1 MCPDYVYVYIRC
13 VPEAYAGDEVMNTRI
28 HIVVDEAEKDRFAQ
42 QARSEGKNL
51 SEWLRDVARQA
62 LLRGEKGPKLKS
74 VDELRS
80 FFARCDERETG
91 REPDWRAHRRV
102 IEDSTGGS
110 AAER

>member
-1 MCPDYVYVYIRC
+1 MWLDYVYVC
-13 VPEAYAGDEVMNTRI
+13 TTCAPEASTGDESMSTRI
-28 HIVVDEAEKDRFAQ
+28 HIVVDEVEKDRFTQ
-42 QARSEGKNL
+42 QARREGKSL

-91 REPDWRAHRRV
+91 REPDWKAHRRV
-102 IEDSTGGS
+102 IEDSIGRG
-110 AAER
+110 AAET